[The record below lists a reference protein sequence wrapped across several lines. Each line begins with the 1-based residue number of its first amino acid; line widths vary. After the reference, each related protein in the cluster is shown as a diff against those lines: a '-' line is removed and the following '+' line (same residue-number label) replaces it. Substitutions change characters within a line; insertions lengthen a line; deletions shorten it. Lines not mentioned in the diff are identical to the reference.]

1 MALDLSDYSELS
13 AMTGLR
19 SFVAALAGHIATEA
33 AR

>member
-1 MALDLSDYSELS
+1 MTDGVYSELS

-33 AR
+33 ASQT